1 MNNLMGELASIT
13 QTRKSRLKTLAQ
25 QLAAMEASASRAAP
39 ITIIRC
45 RKCSHEECGQHL
57 PSQLPADALIIWQGC
72 IQEVPISAEHQSI
85 ELLACG

>member
-1 MNNLMGELASIT
+1 MNNLAGELASIT

-45 RKCSHEECGQHL
+45 RKCSHEECGQRL

-72 IQEVPISAEHQSI
+72 IHEVPCPSGTEQP
-85 ELLACG
+85 

>member
-1 MNNLMGELASIT
+1 MNNLAAELASIT

-45 RKCSHEECGQHL
+45 RKCSHEECGQRL
-57 PSQLPADALIIWQGC
+57 PANLPADALVIWQGC
-72 IQEVPISAEHQSI
+72 IHQCPTGT
-85 ELLACG
+85 EQP